1 MGFKGLTAFKSHVLE
16 LTHHQRLCVHPSR
29 RKERRAE
36 LQEDGATSD
45 RDLPGPLPHIDTLS
59 GDTGRRQTKNRF
71 QVNKDTKLGKRS

>member
-1 MGFKGLTAFKSHVLE
+1 MGFKGLTATVLE

-29 RKERRAE
+29 RKERRTE

-45 RDLPGPLPHIDTLS
+45 RDLPGPLPHIGTLN

-71 QVNKDTKLGKRS
+71 QVNKDTKLGKHS